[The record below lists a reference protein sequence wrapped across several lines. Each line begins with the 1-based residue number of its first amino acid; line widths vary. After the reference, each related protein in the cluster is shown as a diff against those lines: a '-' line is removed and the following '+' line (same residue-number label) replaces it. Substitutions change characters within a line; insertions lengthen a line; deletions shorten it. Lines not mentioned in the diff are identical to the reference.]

1 MDRRVEVVMHL
12 MQIQIEEPFPL
23 SELAQA
29 VNLSSSRLRHL
40 FKAETGLSVKRYR
53 KAQRLRVARALLA
66 ETFLTVKEIAG
77 RVGANDL
84 SRFVR
89 DFKADCGQT
98 PTQYRKA
105 HTRDP
110 VA

>member
-12 MQIQIEEPFPL
+12 MQARIEASF
-23 SELAQA
+23 SSAELARA

-40 FKAETGLSVKRYR
+40 FKAEAGLSMRQYR
-53 KAQRLRVARALLA
+53 KRLRMAEAQRLLA

-77 RVGANDL
+77 QVGANDL

-89 DFKADCGQT
+89 EFKVTCGMT
-98 PTQYRKA
+98 PTQYRKSPSRA
-105 HTRDP
+105 S